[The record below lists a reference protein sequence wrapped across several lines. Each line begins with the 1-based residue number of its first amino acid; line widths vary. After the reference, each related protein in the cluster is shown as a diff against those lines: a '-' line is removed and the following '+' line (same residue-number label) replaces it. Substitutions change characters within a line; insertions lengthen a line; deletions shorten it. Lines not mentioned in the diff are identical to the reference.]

1 LMQLQFQARADDWL
15 KQLCID
21 HSAQVRIL
29 GLKFV
34 GKGQEVAHFVD
45 IALGAGSPGDARQQ
59 LESNPSVMSTELTD
73 LSQQHMMGVIVAKSC
88 MACPSILGSNLAVF
102 VSSAR
107 TEDNCTVAYKVFL
120 GNEGVPLLLSRLS
133 KGGVGYTVRDIG
145 PVSPDFKLTSRQ
157 LGILRS
163 AMEMGF
169 YDFPRRISL
178 TELAGKI
185 GIKPSTL
192 SEILRAAEKNIL
204 GSFLSEGDEI
214 ED

>member
-1 LMQLQFQARADDWL
+1 MQLQFQARADDWV

-21 HSAQVRIL
+21 HSAQVRIM

-34 GKGQEVAHFVD
+34 GRGQEVAHFVD
-45 IALGAGSPGDARQQ
+45 IVLGAGSPGEVRQQ
-59 LESNPSVMSTELTD
+59 LESNPSVMSTELTE
-73 LSQQHMMGVIVAKSC
+73 LSQQHMMGVIVASKC
-88 MACPSILGSNLAVF
+88 MACPSILGTNQAVF
-102 VSSAR
+102 VTSAR
-107 TEDNCTVAYKVFL
+107 TGDDCTVGYKVFL
-120 GNEGVPLLLSRLS
+120 GNEGVPLLLGRLS
-133 KGGVGYTVRDIG
+133 KEGIGYAVRDIG
-145 PVSPDFKLTSRQ
+145 PVSPDYKLTSRQ

-192 SEILRAAEKNIL
+192 SESLRSAEKNIL
-204 GSFLSEGDEI
+204 GSFLSGGDEI
-214 ED
+214 EE

>member
-1 LMQLQFQARADDWL
+1 MQLQFQTRADDWV
-15 KQLCID
+15 KQLCAG

-29 GLKFV
+29 GLKLV
-34 GKGQEVAHFVD
+34 GRGQDVAHFVD
-45 IALGAGSPGDARQQ
+45 ISLRAGSPDEVRER
-59 LESNPSVMSTELTD
+59 LESIPSVMSTELTD
-73 LSQQHMMGVIVAKSC
+73 LSQQHMMGVVVASNC
-88 MACPSILGSNLAVF
+88 MACPSILGTNLAVF

-107 TEDNCTVAYKVFL
+107 TEDDCTVGYKVFL
-120 GNEGVPLLLSRLS
+120 GNEGVPLLLNRLS
-133 KGGVGYTVRDIG
+133 REGIGYSVKDIG
-145 PVSPDFKLTSRQ
+145 PVSPDYKLTTRQ

-169 YDFPRRISL
+169 YDFPRRVSL
-178 TELAGKI
+178 TELAAKI

-214 ED
+214 EE

>member
-1 LMQLQFQARADDWL
+1 MMQLQFQARADDWV

-34 GKGQEVAHFVD
+34 GRGQEVAHFVD
-45 IALGAGSPGDARQQ
+45 IALGTGNPEEVRQQ
-59 LESNPSVMSTELTD
+59 LDSTPSVMSTELTD
-73 LSQQHMMGVIVAKSC
+73 LSQQHMMGVVVASKC
-88 MACPSILGSNLAVF
+88 MACPCILGSNVAVF

-107 TEDNCTVAYKVFL
+107 TGDDCTVGYKVFL

-133 KGGVGYTVRDIG
+133 REGIGYAVKDIG
-145 PVSPDFKLTSRQ
+145 PVSPDYKLTTRQ

-163 AMEMGF
+163 AMGMGF
-169 YDFPRRISL
+169 YDFPRRTSL
-178 TELAGKI
+178 TDLAEKI

-214 ED
+214 EE

>member
-1 LMQLQFQARADDWL
+1 MMQLQFQTRADDWV
-15 KQLCID
+15 KQLCVD
-21 HSAQVRIL
+21 CSAQVRIL

-34 GKGQEVAHFVD
+34 GRGQEVAHFVD
-45 IALGAGSPGDARQQ
+45 IALGAGNSGEVRRR
-59 LESNPSVMSTELTD
+59 LESTPSVMSTELTD
-73 LSQQHMMGVIVAKSC
+73 LSQQHMMGVVVASKC
-88 MACPSILGSNLAVF
+88 MACPSILGTNLAVF
-102 VSSAR
+102 VSSAW
-107 TEDNCTVAYKVFL
+107 TEDDCTVGYKVFL

-133 KGGVGYTVRDIG
+133 KDRIGYAVKDIG
-145 PVSPDFKLTSRQ
+145 PVSPDFKLTTRQ

-169 YDFPRRISL
+169 YDFPRRTSL
-178 TELAGKI
+178 TELAGRI

-204 GSFLSEGDEI
+204 GSFLSEGVEM

>member
-1 LMQLQFQARADDWL
+1 MQLQFQARADDWV
-15 KQLCID
+15 KQLCIN

-34 GKGQEVAHFVD
+34 GRGQEVAHFVD
-45 IALGAGSPGDARQQ
+45 IALGTGNPEEVRQR
-59 LESNPSVMSTELTD
+59 LDSTPSVMSTELTD
-73 LSQQHMMGVIVAKSC
+73 LSQQHMMGVVVASKC
-88 MACPSILGSNLAVF
+88 MACPCILGSNVAVF

-107 TEDNCTVAYKVFL
+107 TGDDCTVGYKVFL
-120 GNEGVPLLLSRLS
+120 GNEGVPLLLSRLA
-133 KGGVGYTVRDIG
+133 KEGIGYAVKDIG
-145 PVSPDFKLTSRQ
+145 PVSPDYKLTTRQ

-163 AMEMGF
+163 AMGMGF
-169 YDFPRRISL
+169 YDFPRRTSL
-178 TELAGKI
+178 TDLAEKI

-214 ED
+214 EE

>member
-1 LMQLQFQARADDWL
+1 MMQLQFQARADDWVR
-15 KQLCID
+15 QLCID

-34 GKGQEVAHFVD
+34 GRGQEVAHFVD
-45 IALGAGSPGDARQQ
+45 ISIGEGSPGEVRQQ
-59 LESNPSVMSTELTD
+59 LESNPFVMSTELTD
-73 LSQQHMMGVIVAKSC
+73 LSQQHIMGVVVAKRC
-88 MACPSILGSNLAVF
+88 MACPSILGTNQAVF

-107 TEDNCTVAYKVFL
+107 TGDDCTVGYKVFL

-133 KGGVGYTVRDIG
+133 KEGIGYSVKDIG
-145 PVSPDFKLTSRQ
+145 PVSPDYKLTTRQ
-157 LGILRS
+157 LGILKS

-178 TELAGKI
+178 TELAERI

-204 GSFLSEGDEI
+204 GSFLSEGSEI
-214 ED
+214 EE